1 MASGHIQP
9 LSYSNVDQS
18 GMSGLN
24 ESIEFDWTNRV
35 ARSKREANSFELPL
49 NEAILD
55 PLTVIFS
62 ARLDLVNGV
71 REPTYRVH
79 EVNQIRTYRIF
90 RLPVETIKVAENQF
104 VCIHLVVDTERPK
117 RKMHYW
123 MVPELA
129 YLPIQSK
136 QFRDGRLEFVATLIG
151 SSLLP

>member
-1 MASGHIQP
+1 MTSGHIQP
-9 LSYSNVDQS
+9 LSYTNVDQS

-24 ESIEFDWTNRV
+24 EWIEFDWTNKV
-35 ARSKREANSFELPL
+35 VRSKRKENSFEFPL
-49 NEAILD
+49 NEMVLD
-55 PLTVIFS
+55 PLTVMLS

-90 RLPVETIKVAENQF
+90 RLPVETIKVAKNQF
-104 VCIHLVVDTERPK
+104 VCIRLNVDTERTN
-117 RKMHYW
+117 RKVHYW

-136 QFRDGRLEFVATLIG
+136 QFRDGRLEFAATLIG